1 MILPAFLAALLAL
14 GQHGAKF
21 PQDESPL
28 RNQTATHE
36 LFVTSDETTTDA
48 HTLYLRH
55 LASSTT
61 TPILAFGRWIEVHW
75 SPDGKR
81 FFVNDWVG
89 SNRATCRVAE
99 LAGGGCGGSPSTRRK
114 KHNAIRSSP
123 PITAISPVRRGPE
136 SIVFP
141 AATTPMAKRVREA
154 TT

>member
-1 MILPAFLAALLAL
+1 MIPPTFLAALLAL

-48 HTLYLRH
+48 HTLYLRY
-55 LASSTT
+55 LASSTA

-75 SPDGKR
+75 SPDGNR
-81 FFVNDWVG
+81 FFVNDWIG

-99 LAGGGCGGSPSTRRK
+99 LAGD
-114 KHNAIRSSP
+114 A
-123 PITAISPVRRGPE
+123 VR
-136 SIVFP
+136 
-141 AATTPMAKRVREA
+141 
-154 TT
+154 